1 MSTQLTVVVPPRTLT
16 PRGAVW
22 IGELIDTFKAYRA
35 AARAASLAKEAELE
49 AAALRR
55 YADSLRETNP
65 GMAADLYA
73 AVDRHI
79 G

>member
-1 MSTQLTVVVPPRTLT
+1 VSTQLTVVVPPRTLT

-22 IGELIDTFKAYRA
+22 VGQFIDTFKAYRA
-35 AARAASLAKEAELE
+35 AARATSLAKETARD
-49 AAALRR
+49 AAAVRR
-55 YADSLRETNP
+55 YADSLRLTNP

-73 AVDRHI
+73 AVDRQL